1 MTNIDELYTK
11 INKLISEKKERIMN
25 MLPSTHIIKDGIIIR
40 FFNGWESGE
49 DNIKIHEIFNHDNE
63 CLKSYLFYMP
73 KGSMFDIKKHS
84 FKESIICLDGELEVY
99 IENKRVYMSDYS
111 KKTIDVNL
119 EHQVKAIRNTYV
131 LVTKSDK

>member
-11 INKLISEKKERIMN
+11 LNKLISEKKERIMN

-40 FFNGWESGE
+40 FFNGWESGD

-119 EHQVKAIRNTYV
+119 EHQVKAIRNSYV

>member
-1 MTNIDELYTK
+1 MNNIDELYSK
-11 INKLISEKKERIMN
+11 LNRLISEKKERIMN
-25 MLPSTHIIKDGIIIR
+25 MLPTTHIIKDGIIIR

-49 DNIKIHEIFNHDNE
+49 GNIKIHEIFNHDNE

-119 EHQVKAIRNTYV
+119 EHQVKALKNSYV